1 MDTVRLPGQPDA
13 IAPDGSE
20 VRVLVRGERGSMA
33 HFQLAAGQT
42 SIAVQHRSVEEVW
55 YFVGGRGEMWRRRGQ
70 EESVVEVAPGV
81 SIRIAPGTAFQF
93 RSFDPE
99 PLAAVG
105 VTMPSWP
112 LDRDD
117 EAVPV
122 AGPWAPTVSGPG

>member
-1 MDTVRLPGQPDA
+1 MDTVVLPDARDA
-13 IAPDGSE
+13 IAPDGSD

-42 SIAVQHRSVEEVW
+42 SIAVQHRRVEEVW
-55 YFVGGRGEMWRRRGQ
+55 CFVGGRGEVWRRRER
-70 EESVVEVAPGV
+70 EESVVDVAVGV
-81 SIRIAPGTAFQF
+81 SIGIPPGTAFQF
-93 RSFDPE
+93 RSFGPE

-105 VTMPSWP
+105 VTMPPWP

-122 AGPWAPTVSGPG
+122 DGPWEPTVVGPG